1 MVKNTIMIFFFFI
14 NLLIFGDV
22 RDGEGLFSPEEK
34 KEIEKEL
41 VKIEN
46 AKKIRIILNT
56 LPYGEGFVVD
66 NPVRTII
73 INIGKSED
81 GNLKIENNFS
91 RDLTME
97 ENEDELNGIS
107 DSLAQY
113 VEKDEMAK
121 YSIEYLREVDKI
133 LSDESKGKKEGL
145 SELLYQNR
153 WFFIKISV
161 LILTIFNIL
170 VRIKH
175 VSIEKQKRY
184 EKKLEKEKIRR
195 EEMKVLME
203 KRKHKTN

>member
-1 MVKNTIMIFFFFI
+1 MMKNIVMVLLFFLNSLTFA
-14 NLLIFGDV
+14 DV
-22 RDGEGLFSPEEK
+22 RDGEGLFSPEET
-34 KEIEKEL
+34 KEIEKEIE
-41 VKIEN
+41 KIEN
-46 AKKIRIILNT
+46 SKKVRIILNT

-73 INIGKSED
+73 INIGKSEE
-81 GNLKIENNFS
+81 GNLKIENSFS

-97 ENEDELNGIS
+97 ENEDELNAIS
-107 DSLAQY
+107 DSLVQY
-113 VEKDEMAK
+113 VEKDEMEK
-121 YSIEYLREVDKI
+121 YSIEYLRGIDKI
-133 LSDESKGKKEGL
+133 LSEESKEKKVSFG
-145 SELLYQNR
+145 ELLYQNR
-153 WFFIKISV
+153 WFLIKMLV

-203 KRKHKTN
+203 KRKHKEN